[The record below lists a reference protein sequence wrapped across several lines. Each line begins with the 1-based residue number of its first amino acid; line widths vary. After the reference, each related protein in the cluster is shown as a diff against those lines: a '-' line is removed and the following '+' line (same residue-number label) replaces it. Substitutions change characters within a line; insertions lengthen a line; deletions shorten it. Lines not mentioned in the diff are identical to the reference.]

1 MSSGGGGEG
10 EGEGACESNVA
21 DSVARAPK
29 RGRGDPSLVKARDY
43 DSRTPLHVKSLHGW
57 VEVSKCLIEFDADV
71 NAQDRWKNTVLSL
84 SLSLYIYIY
93 IYICVCVC
101 VCVWFVIGWLM
112 GEVFAFSDEYLKFS
126 VVLFR
131 KASG

>member
-1 MSSGGGGEG
+1 MRVLLR
-10 EGEGACESNVA
+10 CIFCV
-21 DSVARAPK
+21 
-29 RGRGDPSLVKARDY
+29 
-43 DSRTPLHVKSLHGW
+43 
-57 VEVSKCLIEFDADV
+57 VEVVASGVVWSGE
-71 NAQDRWKNTVLSL
+71 TVLSL
-84 SLSLYIYIY
+84 SLSLSIYIY
-93 IYICVCVC
+93 IYMCVCVC

>member
-1 MSSGGGGEG
+1 MSRTSLILWHAHQNDAAAVRKLLE
-10 EGEGACESNVA
+10 E
-21 DSVARAPK
+21 
-29 RGRGDPSLVKARDY
+29 DPSLVKARDY

-84 SLSLYIYIY
+84 SLSLSIYIY

-101 VCVWFVIGWLM
+101 VCVWFGNLVGSL
-112 GEVFAFSDEYLKFS
+112 FSEGNSALS
-126 VVLFR
+126 L
-131 KASG
+131 S